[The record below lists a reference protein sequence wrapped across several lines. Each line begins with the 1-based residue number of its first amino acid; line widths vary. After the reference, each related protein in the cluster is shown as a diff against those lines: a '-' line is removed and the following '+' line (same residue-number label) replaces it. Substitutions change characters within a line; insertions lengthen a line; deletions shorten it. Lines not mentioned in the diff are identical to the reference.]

1 MSHDIEFDRYGAG
14 TSTRPRGSGGATL
27 ASVLCVT
34 ALVAVAGCAPGTD
47 DPAARCADLLDER
60 QVMAVGMHSD
70 QPGLNFQETDAV
82 RSGFDYELAKW
93 LGDHCGLT
101 VLEQDISTS
110 QREDVLKNDS
120 GIDLVIATYSITDA
134 RKKEVSFA
142 GPYLKTKQG
151 VMVRDESG
159 IQTAADL
166 ANTKVCAARGSTSW
180 EQAATYLEGITAVQ
194 EDGFG
199 KCTDLLRQGK
209 VDAVT
214 TDQIILYGYEHE
226 YDDLRVLPDEQ
237 FGHAELYGIGI
248 RPGDVELC
256 EFLNEAIVESLRSG
270 WWVQQFKNNLPDHLD
285 PDDFRPVDRD
295 LGECPDG
302 EDAP

>member
-1 MSHDIEFDRYGAG
+1 M
-14 TSTRPRGSGGATL
+14 
-27 ASVLCVT
+27 
-34 ALVAVAGCAPGTD
+34 
-47 DPAARCADLLDER
+47 
-60 QVMAVGMHSD
+60 
-70 QPGLNFQETDAV
+70 
-82 RSGFDYELAKW
+82 
-93 LGDHCGLT
+93 
-101 VLEQDISTS
+101 
-110 QREDVLKNDS
+110 
-120 GIDLVIATYSITDA
+120 
-134 RKKEVSFA
+134 
-142 GPYLKTKQG
+142 
-151 VMVRDESG
+151 
-159 IQTAADL
+159 
-166 ANTKVCAARGSTSW
+166 
-180 EQAATYLEGITAVQ
+180 
-194 EDGFG
+194 
-199 KCTDLLRQGK
+199 
-209 VDAVT
+209 DAVT